1 MTCQNVN
8 CWAARPNS
16 PLGGGLQVP
25 PEVKPSRV
33 VDITVQVGRTGVL
46 TPKAVLEPVRLAGTT
61 VTSATLHNQDFIT
74 EKDIRV
80 GDTVLVRKAGEIIPE
95 VLSVVAEERPEG
107 TQPYR
112 FPQVCPVCGA
122 RWSGRRTGPTS
133 AAPERSAPPS
143 CCAIWPTS
151 PAGMPWTSTAW
162 AWRWWKTWST
172 PGW

>member
-1 MTCQNVN
+1 MS

-122 RWSGRRTGPTS
+122 PVEREEDGAHIRCTGAGVPRPAAAQSGPLRQPGRHGHRGPGHRGWWRT
-133 AAPERSAPPS
+133 
-143 CCAIWPTS
+143 W
-151 PAGMPWTSTAW
+151 
-162 AWRWWKTWST
+162 
-172 PGW
+172 